1 MPRLAVAFVFLFF
14 AVGVLAQ
21 TKPSTD
27 PFAVSLA
34 QKSVAALSGGAAVSD
49 VTLNANVI
57 SILGSDT
64 ETGTGT
70 FEAKGTTESR
80 VDLML
85 TSAVRTD
92 VRNVANTIPALDKGC
107 RYSYGLLSKQQWVR
121 CLGNWDVACPLHSRG
136 HGQCIMKERP
146 ASEGPKPDEA
156 PRPLRCGVRGGKN
169 CRRT

>member
-92 VRNVANTIPALDKGC
+92 VRNVANTIPAGSWIKDAGIPTAYCQSSNGC
-107 RYSYGLLSKQQWVR
+107 VAWGTGMLLVLSTHAGMVNGAHQVQHPIPLLLS
-121 CLGNWDVACPLHSRG
+121 
-136 HGQCIMKERP
+136 IE
-146 ASEGPKPDEA
+146 
-156 PRPLRCGVRGGKN
+156 
-169 CRRT
+169 TT

>member
-92 VRNVANTIPALDKGC
+92 VRNVANTIPAGSWIKDAGIPTAYCQSSNGC
-107 RYSYGLLSKQQWVR
+107 AAWGTGMLLVLSTHAGMVNGAHQVQHPIPLLLS
-121 CLGNWDVACPLHSRG
+121 
-136 HGQCIMKERP
+136 IE
-146 ASEGPKPDEA
+146 
-156 PRPLRCGVRGGKN
+156 
-169 CRRT
+169 TT

>member
-92 VRNVANTIPALDKGC
+92 VRNVANTIPAGSWINVANTIPAGSWIKDAGIPTAYCQSSNGC
-107 RYSYGLLSKQQWVR
+107 AAWGTGMLLVLSTHAGMVNGAHQVQHPIPLLLS
-121 CLGNWDVACPLHSRG
+121 
-136 HGQCIMKERP
+136 IE
-146 ASEGPKPDEA
+146 
-156 PRPLRCGVRGGKN
+156 
-169 CRRT
+169 TT